1 MVPRGKRKGAKTLKG
16 DMSDQDPSSSPPP
29 PPSEDEI
36 DFGDELPVLPIRNA
50 VLFPGAVAP
59 FDVGRD
65 KSVAL
70 VEDVHNL
77 EGPVIAIFAQKDPST
92 DDPNQEDLYP
102 MGCAARVLKALKH
115 SSGNYSLILQ
125 GLTRI
130 RMSEVTSD
138 EPFLRAKIARVATPP
153 VEDVEAEALA
163 MSLRDVA
170 KQVIQLM
177 PELPREAG
185 SLIDSIQAPGALAD
199 LVAANLD
206 APVDEKA
213 QLLETVEVK
222 ERIRKVLRLLTRQLE
237 ILKMRERINSQ
248 IKEEMGKNQ
257 REYVLRQQL
266 KAIKEELGEDDGDQ
280 GDLDGLEER
289 LAKAELPKEA
299 DEVAK
304 KQLKRLR
311 SMQVGS
317 AEYTVVRTY
326 LDWIL
331 DIPWSESTED
341 NLEILEV
348 RKVLDE
354 DHYGLDKVKKRIVEY
369 LAVRKLKKDKKGPIL
384 CLVGPPGVGKTS
396 LGRSIA
402 KSLGRKFVRVSLGG
416 VHDEAAIRGHRRTYV
431 GALPGQIIQG
441 MKKAST
447 VNPVFMMDEIDKV
460 GHDFRGDPSAAL
472 LEVLD
477 PEQNNTFADHYLEI
491 PYDLSNVMFVATANV
506 ADPIPPPL
514 RDRMEILEIPGY
526 TRREKLAI
534 AREHLIPK
542 QLEEHGLTPERL
554 AITDEAVEELIEHYT
569 REAGVRSLERTIASV
584 IRGVAVKVAEGDES
598 NHVIKTED
606 DLRQFLGPV
615 KFTSEV
621 AERTEESGVATG
633 LAWTS
638 VGGEILFI
646 EVTKMFGSG
655 KMQLTGQLGDVMKES
670 AHAALSYVRTNAEKF
685 GIDRNFLE
693 KSDIHVHI
701 PAGAMPKDGPSA
713 GITMFTALVSLLTGI
728 RVRHDVAMTGEI
740 SLRGRV
746 LPIGGLKEK
755 TLAAHRAGIKRVIVP
770 DRNKADLEEVP
781 KEIRDELEFVFVK
794 KVEEVLDA
802 ALEEMPQPSQAY
814 LDEMAQREASKS
826 SRPN

>member
-1 MVPRGKRKGAKTLKG
+1 
-16 DMSDQDPSSSPPP
+16 MSDKKKPAPATTAAA
-29 PPSEDEI
+29 PPSD
-36 DFGDELPVLPIRNA
+36 DELKFPDELAVLPIRNA

-59 FDVGRD
+59 FDVGRE

-70 VEDVHNL
+70 VEDVQDQTT
-77 EGPVIAIFAQKDPST
+77 PVIAIFAQRDPST
-92 DDPNQEDLYP
+92 DDPDAEDLYP
-102 MGCAARVLKALKH
+102 VGCAARVLKALKH

-130 RMSEVTSD
+130 RLETITQTG
-138 EPFLRAKIARVATPP
+138 PYLRAKVNRIESVAT
-153 VEDVEAEALA
+153 EDVEAEALA
-163 MSLRDVA
+163 MSLRDIA

-213 QLLETVEVK
+213 QLIETVDVK

-289 LAKAELPKEA
+289 IAKAELPAEA
-299 DEVAK
+299 DQVAK

-311 SMQVGS
+311 TMQVGS

-331 DIPWSESTED
+331 DLPWSNMTDD
-341 NLEILEV
+341 NLEISEV
-348 RKVLDE
+348 RRVLDE
-354 DHYGLDKVKKRIVEY
+354 DHYGLEKVKKRIVEY

-384 CLVGPPGVGKTS
+384 CLLGPPGVGKTS
-396 LGRSIA
+396 LGKSIA
-402 KSLGRKFVRVSLGG
+402 RAIGRKFVRVSLGG

-441 MKKAST
+441 MKKSGT
-447 VNPVFMMDEIDKV
+447 VNPVFMMDEVDKI

-491 PYDLSNVMFVATANV
+491 PYDLSKVMFIATANV
-506 ADPIPPPL
+506 ADPIPGPL
-514 RDRMEILEIPGY
+514 RDRMEILELPGY

-534 AREHLIPK
+534 ARQHLIPK
-542 QLEEHGLTPERL
+542 QLEEHGITTDTLE
-554 AITDEAVEELIEHYT
+554 ITDEAIEEIIEHYT
-569 REAGVRSLERTIASV
+569 REAGVRSLERQVASV
-584 IRGVAVKVAEGDES
+584 IRGVAVKVAEGDTQKR
-598 NHVIKTED
+598 VIKTEEQ
-606 DLRQFLGPV
+606 LREFLGPV
-615 KFTSEV
+615 RHTSEV
-621 AERTEESGVATG
+621 AERTEETGVATG

-646 EVTKMFGSG
+646 EATRMFGTG
-655 KMQLTGQLGDVMKES
+655 KLQLTGQLGDVMKES
-670 AHAALSYVRTNAEKF
+670 AHAALSHLRSNAEKF
-685 GIDRNFLE
+685 GIPKDFLE
-693 KSDIHVHI
+693 KSDVHIHI
-701 PAGAMPKDGPSA
+701 PAGGMPKDGPSA
-713 GITMFTALVSLLTGI
+713 GITMFTALVSLMTGI

-746 LPIGGLKEK
+746 LPIGGVKEK
-755 TLAAHRAGIKRVIVP
+755 ILAAHRAGIKRVILP

-781 KEIRDELEFVFVK
+781 QEVRDELEFIPVSRLD
-794 KVEEVLDA
+794 EVLAA
-802 ALEEMPQPSQAY
+802 ALEKVPQPSQEW
-814 LDEMAQREASKS
+814 LDEMAKQQAAAQQTQS
-826 SRPN
+826 N

>member
-1 MVPRGKRKGAKTLKG
+1 
-16 DMSDQDPSSSPPP
+16 
-29 PPSEDEI
+29 
-36 DFGDELPVLPIRNA
+36 
-50 VLFPGAVAP
+50 
-59 FDVGRD
+59 
-65 KSVAL
+65 
-70 VEDVHNL
+70 
-77 EGPVIAIFAQKDPST
+77 
-92 DDPNQEDLYP
+92 
-102 MGCAARVLKALKH
+102 
-115 SSGNYSLILQ
+115 
-125 GLTRI
+125 
-130 RMSEVTSD
+130 
-138 EPFLRAKIARVATPP
+138 
-153 VEDVEAEALA
+153 
-163 MSLRDVA
+163 
-170 KQVIQLM
+170 
-177 PELPREAG
+177 
-185 SLIDSIQAPGALAD
+185 
-199 LVAANLD
+199 
-206 APVDEKA
+206 
-213 QLLETVEVK
+213 
-222 ERIRKVLRLLTRQLE
+222 LLTRQLE

-289 LAKAELPKEA
+289 IAKASLPSEA
-299 DEVAK
+299 DSVAK

-331 DIPWSESTED
+331 DLPWTNSTED
-341 NLEILEV
+341 NMDIAEV

-384 CLVGPPGVGKTS
+384 CLLGPPGVGKTS
-396 LGRSIA
+396 LGKSIA
-402 KSLGRKFVRVSLGG
+402 RALGRKFVRVSLGG

-441 MKKAST
+441 MKKSGT
-447 VNPVFMMDEIDKV
+447 VNPVFMMDEVDKI

-491 PYDLSNVMFVATANV
+491 PYDLSNVMFVATANI

-534 AREHLIPK
+534 SRQHLIPK
-542 QLEEHGLTPERL
+542 QLEEHGLKPEQL
-554 AITDEAVEELIEHYT
+554 TITDEAVEELIEHYT

-584 IRGVAVKVAEGDES
+584 IRGVAVKVAEGDLTPRT
-598 NHVIKTED
+598 IKSED
-606 DLRQFLGPV
+606 DLREYLGAI
-615 KFTSEV
+615 KFTSDV
-621 AERTEESGVATG
+621 AERTEETGVSTG

-646 EVTKMFGSG
+646 EATRMFGTG
-655 KMQLTGQLGDVMKES
+655 KLQLTGQLGDVMKES
-670 AHAALSYVRTNAEKF
+670 AHAALSYVRTNAEKY
-685 GIDRNFLE
+685 GIPRDFLE
-693 KSDIHVHI
+693 KSDLHVHI
-701 PAGAMPKDGPSA
+701 PAGGMPKDGPSA
-713 GITMFTALVSLLTGI
+713 GITMFTAIVSLLTGI

-755 TLAAHRAGIKRVIVP
+755 TLAAHRAGIKRVLVP
-770 DRNKADLEEVP
+770 ERNKADLDEVP
-781 KEIRDELEFVFVK
+781 KEIRDELEFVFVTK
-794 KVEEVLDA
+794 LDEVLEA
-802 ALEEMPQPSQAY
+802 ALESMPQPSQAY
-814 LDEMAQREASKS
+814 LDEVAKRESATTPSA
-826 SRPN
+826 N

>member
-1 MVPRGKRKGAKTLKG
+1 
-16 DMSDQDPSSSPPP
+16 MSDQDPPSVPP
-29 PPSEDEI
+29 PPSEDSVE
-36 DFGDELPVLPIRNA
+36 FGDELAVLPIRNA

-59 FDVGRD
+59 FDVGRE

-92 DDPNQEDLYP
+92 DDPGESDLYP
-102 MGCAARVLKALKH
+102 VGCAARVLTALKH

-125 GLTRI
+125 GLSRI
-130 RMSEVTSD
+130 RLSEVTQED
-138 EPFLRAKIARVATPP
+138 PYLRAKISRITTPQT
-153 VEDVEAEALA
+153 EDVEAEALA

-177 PELPREAG
+177 PELPREAAN
-185 SLIDSIQAPGALAD
+185 LIDSIQAPCALAD

-206 APVDEKA
+206 APVEEKA
-213 QLLETVEVK
+213 QLIETIEVK

-289 LAKAELPKEA
+289 IAKANLPGEA
-299 DEVAK
+299 DNVAR

-331 DIPWSESTED
+331 DIPWTDSTED
-341 NLEILEV
+341 NLDILEV

-384 CLVGPPGVGKTS
+384 CLLGPPGVGKTS
-396 LGRSIA
+396 LGRSISRA
-402 KSLGRKFVRVSLGG
+402 LGRKFVRVSLGG

-441 MKKAST
+441 MKKAGT
-447 VNPVFMMDEIDKV
+447 VNPVFMMDEVDKI

-491 PYDLSNVMFVATANV
+491 PYDLSSVMFVATANV

-534 AREHLIPK
+534 ARQHLIPK
-542 QLEEHGLTPERL
+542 QLEEHGLTPDQL
-554 AITDEAVEELIEHYT
+554 VITDEAVEELIEHYT
-569 REAGVRSLERTIASV
+569 REAGVRSLERTVASV
-584 IRGVAVKVAEGDES
+584 IRGVAVKVAEGETEKR
-598 NHVIKTED
+598 VVKTED
-606 DLRQFLGPV
+606 DLREFLGPI

-621 AERTEESGVATG
+621 AERTEETGVATG

-646 EVTKMFGSG
+646 EVTKMFGTG
-655 KMQLTGQLGDVMKES
+655 KLQLTGQLGDVMKES
-670 AHAALSYVRTNAEKF
+670 AHAALSYVRTNAEKY
-685 GIDRNFLE
+685 GISRDFLE
-693 KSDIHVHI
+693 KSDIHIHI

-770 DRNKADLEEVP
+770 ERNKADLEEVP
-781 KEIRDELEFVFVK
+781 REVRDELEFVFVK
-794 KVEEVLDA
+794 QLDEVLEA
-802 ALEEMPQPSQAY
+802 ALESVPQPSQAF
-814 LDEMAQREASKS
+814 LDEVAQKEAGSTS
-826 SRPN
+826 TAN

>member
-1 MVPRGKRKGAKTLKG
+1 
-16 DMSDQDPSSSPPP
+16 MSDQKPSVPP
-29 PPSEDEI
+29 PPSDESI
-36 DFGDELPVLPIRNA
+36 DFPDELAVLPIRNA

-59 FDVGRD
+59 FDVGRE

-70 VEDVHNL
+70 VEDVHNQ
-77 EGPVIAIFAQKDPST
+77 EGPVIAIFAQRDPST
-92 DDPNQEDLYP
+92 DDPGEGDLYP
-102 MGCAARVLKALKH
+102 VGCAARVLKALKH

-125 GLTRI
+125 GLARI
-130 RMSEVTSD
+130 RLGEVTQE
-138 EPFLRAKIARVATPP
+138 EPYLRAKVTRVPLTQS
-153 VEDVEAEALA
+153 EDVEAEALA

-177 PELPREAG
+177 PELPREAP

-213 QLLETVEVK
+213 QLIETIDVK

-289 LAKAELPKEA
+289 IAKANLPTEA
-299 DEVAK
+299 DSVAR

-331 DIPWSESTED
+331 DVPWSESTED
-341 NLEILEV
+341 NLDILAV
-348 RKVLDE
+348 RQVLDE

-384 CLVGPPGVGKTS
+384 CLLGPPGVGKTS

-402 KSLGRKFVRVSLGG
+402 RALGRKFVRVSLGG

-441 MKKAST
+441 MKKSGT
-447 VNPVFMMDEIDKV
+447 INPVFMMDEVDKI

-491 PYDLSNVMFVATANV
+491 PYDLSSVMFVATANV

-534 AREHLIPK
+534 ARQHLIPK
-542 QLEEHGLTPERL
+542 QLEEHGLKPEQL
-554 AITDEAVEELIEHYT
+554 TITDEAVEELIEHYT
-569 REAGVRSLERTIASV
+569 REAGVRSLERTVASV
-584 IRGVAVKVAEGDES
+584 IRGVAVKVAEGDTS
-598 NHVIKTED
+598 HRVIKSED
-606 DLRQFLGPV
+606 DLREFLGAI

-621 AERTEESGVATG
+621 AERTEETGVATG

-646 EVTKMFGSG
+646 EATRMFGSG
-655 KMQLTGQLGDVMKES
+655 KMQLTGQLGEVMKES
-670 AHAALSYVRTNAEKF
+670 AHAALSYVRTNAEKY
-685 GIDRNFLE
+685 GIPKDFHE
-693 KSDIHVHI
+693 KSDVHIHI

-713 GITMFTALVSLLTGI
+713 GITMMTAIVSLLTDI
-728 RVRHDVAMTGEI
+728 AVRNDVAMTGEI
-740 SLRGRV
+740 TLRGRV
-746 LPIGGLKEK
+746 LPVGGIKEK
-755 TLAAHRAGIKRVIVP
+755 ILAAHRAGIKHVILP
-770 DRNKADLEEVP
+770 ERNVADLEEVP
-781 KEIRDELEFVFVK
+781 QEVRDELQFHPVSK
-794 KVEEVLDA
+794 MDEVLEA
-802 ALEEMPQPSQAY
+802 ALERMPQPSQAY
-814 LDEMAQREASKS
+814 LDEVAKKEASPQPS
-826 SRPN
+826 TN

>member
-1 MVPRGKRKGAKTLKG
+1 
-16 DMSDQDPSSSPPP
+16 MSDKKKPAPAAPPQD
-29 PPSEDEI
+29 EEI
-36 DFGDELPVLPIRNA
+36 RFGEELAVLPIRNA

-59 FDVGRD
+59 FDVGRE

-77 EGPVIAIFAQKDPST
+77 PSPVIAIFAQRDPST
-92 DDPNQEDLYP
+92 DDPGADDLYP
-102 MGCAARVLKALKH
+102 VGCAARVLKALKH

-125 GLTRI
+125 GVTRI
-130 RMSEVTSD
+130 RLESITQTG
-138 EPFLRAKIARVATPP
+138 PYLKARVAKVDAPP

-206 APVDEKA
+206 APVEEKA
-213 QLLETVEVK
+213 QLIETVEVK

-266 KAIKEELGEDDGDQ
+266 KAIKEELGEDEGDQ

-289 LAKAELPKEA
+289 ISKANLPSEA
-299 DEVAK
+299 DSVAK

-331 DIPWSESTED
+331 DLPWSNSTED
-341 NLEILEV
+341 NMEIMEV
-348 RKVLDE
+348 RKILDE
-354 DHYGLDKVKKRIVEY
+354 DHYGLEKVKKRIVEY

-384 CLVGPPGVGKTS
+384 CLLGPPGVGKTS

-402 KSLGRKFVRVSLGG
+402 RALGRKFVRVSLGG

-447 VNPVFMMDEIDKV
+447 INPVFMMDEVDKI

-491 PYDLSNVMFVATANV
+491 QYDLSNVMFVATANV

-534 AREHLIPK
+534 ARQHLIPK
-542 QLEEHGLTPERL
+542 QIEEHGLKSEQL
-554 AITDEAVEELIEHYT
+554 QITDEAVEEIIEHYT
-569 REAGVRSLERTIASV
+569 REAGVRSLERTVASV
-584 IRGVAVKVAEGDES
+584 IRGVAVKVAEGDLTPR
-598 NHVIKTED
+598 VIKSED
-606 DLRQFLGPV
+606 DLREYLGPI
-615 KFTSEV
+615 KYTSEV
-621 AERTEESGVATG
+621 AERTEETGVATG

-646 EVTKMFGSG
+646 EATRMFGTG
-655 KMQLTGQLGDVMKES
+655 KLQLTGQLGDVMKES
-670 AHAALSYVRTNAEKF
+670 AHAALSYVRTNAEKY
-685 GIDRNFLE
+685 GIPKDFLE
-693 KSDIHVHI
+693 KSDIHIHI

-713 GITMFTALVSLLTGI
+713 GVTMFTALVSLLTGI

-755 TLAAHRAGIKRVIVP
+755 TLAAHRAGIKRVLVP
-770 DRNKADLEEVP
+770 ERNKADLEEVP
-781 KEIRDELEFVFVK
+781 KEVRDELEFVIVNK
-794 KVEEVLDA
+794 LDEVLAA
-802 ALEEMPQPSQAY
+802 ALESMPQPSQAY
-814 LDEMAQREASKS
+814 LDAVAAGKEAQ
-826 SRPN
+826 PTTN

>member
-1 MVPRGKRKGAKTLKG
+1 
-16 DMSDQDPSSSPPP
+16 MSDKKVPAPPRP
-29 PPSEDEI
+29 GAPEEDTVQ
-36 DFGDELPVLPIRNA
+36 FGDELPVLPIRNA

-59 FDVGRD
+59 FDVGRE

-70 VEDVHNL
+70 VEDVDNL
-77 EGPVIAIFAQKDPST
+77 PSPVIAIFAQKDPST
-92 DDPNQEDLYP
+92 DDPGADDLHTV
-102 MGCAARVLKALKH
+102 GCAARVLKALKH

-130 RMSEVTSD
+130 RM
-138 EPFLRAKIARVATPP
+138 
-153 VEDVEAEALA
+153 EDVTQGAPYLKAKVKRLEETGLDDDEAEALS
-163 MSLRDVA
+163 MSLRDIA

-206 APVDEKA
+206 APVEEKA
-213 QLLETVEVK
+213 GLLETVDVK

-280 GDLDGLEER
+280 GDLDGLEDR
-289 LAKAELPKEA
+289 IAKANLPTEA
-299 DEVAK
+299 EQVAK
-304 KQLKRLR
+304 KQIKRLR
-311 SMQVGS
+311 NMQVGS

-331 DIPWSESTED
+331 DLPWHVQTPD
-341 NLEILEV
+341 NLDIAQV

-354 DHYGLDKVKKRIVEY
+354 DHYGLEKVKKRILEY

-384 CLVGPPGVGKTS
+384 CLLGPPGVGKTS

-402 KSLGRKFVRVSLGG
+402 RSLGRKFHRISLGG

-441 MKKAST
+441 MKKAAT
-447 VNPVFMMDEIDKV
+447 INPVFMMDEVDKI
-460 GHDFRGDPSAAL
+460 GHDFRGDPAAAL

-506 ADPIPPPL
+506 ADPIPAPL

-534 AREHLIPK
+534 ARQHLIVK
-542 QLEEHGLTPERL
+542 QIEEHGITQAQLD
-554 AITDEAVEELIEHYT
+554 ITDAAVEIIIDSYT
-569 REAGVRSLERTIASV
+569 REAGVRSLERQIASV
-584 IRGVAVKVAEGDES
+584 IRGVAVKIAEGDLTPRKIE
-598 NHVIKTED
+598 TEEQ
-606 DLRQFLGPV
+606 LREFLGAGRY
-615 KFTSEV
+615 TSDV
-621 AERTEESGVATG
+621 AERTEEPGVCTG

-646 EVTKMFGSG
+646 EATRMYGTG

-670 AHAALSYVRTNAEKF
+670 AQAALSYVRTNAEKY
-685 GIDRNFLE
+685 GIAKDFLE
-693 KSDIHVHI
+693 KSDIHIHI
-701 PAGAMPKDGPSA
+701 PAGSMPKDGPSA
-713 GITMFTALVSLLTGI
+713 GVTMFTALVSMLTGV

-740 SLRGRV
+740 TLRGRV

-755 TLAAHRAGIKRVIVP
+755 VLAAHRAGIKRVIVP
-770 DRNKADLEEVP
+770 ERNKPDLDEVP
-781 KEIRDELEFVFVK
+781 AEVKNDLEFVFVAK
-794 KVEEVLDA
+794 MDQVLDA
-802 ALEEMPQPSQAY
+802 ALEEKLAPKPA
-814 LDEMAQREASKS
+814 EEKKEA
-826 SRPN
+826 PPPTN

>member
-1 MVPRGKRKGAKTLKG
+1 
-16 DMSDQDPSSSPPP
+16 MSDQDRSSAPPP
-29 PPSEDEI
+29 PPSEEDIEI
-36 DFGDELPVLPIRNA
+36 GEELAVLPIRNA

-59 FDVGRD
+59 FDVGRE

-77 EGPVIAIFAQKDPST
+77 DSPIIAIFAQRDPST
-92 DDPNQEDLYP
+92 DDPSEDDLYP
-102 MGCAARVLKALKH
+102 VGCAARVLKALKH

-130 RMSEVTSD
+130 RLNEVLTED
-138 EPFLRAKIARVATPP
+138 PYMRAKISRIPTPRT
-153 VEDVEAEALA
+153 EDVEAEALA

-199 LVAANLD
+199 LVATNLD
-206 APVDEKA
+206 APVEEKA
-213 QLLETVEVK
+213 QLIETIEVK

-289 LAKAELPKEA
+289 LAKAHLPGEA
-299 DEVAK
+299 DNVAK

-331 DIPWSESTED
+331 DVPWSESTED

-348 RKVLDE
+348 RRVLDE

-384 CLVGPPGVGKTS
+384 CLLGPPGVGKTS

-441 MKKAST
+441 MKKAGT
-447 VNPVFMMDEIDKV
+447 VNPVFMMDEVDKI

-477 PEQNNTFADHYLEI
+477 PEQNNSFADHYLEI

-526 TRREKLAI
+526 TRREKQAI
-534 AREHLIPK
+534 ARQHLIPK
-542 QLEEHGLTPERL
+542 QLEEHGLSTDQL
-554 AITDEAVEELIEHYT
+554 VITDEAIEELIEHYT
-569 REAGVRSLERTIASV
+569 REAGVRSLERTVASV
-584 IRGVAVKVAEGDES
+584 IRGVAVKVAEGDTTKRT
-598 NHVIKTED
+598 IKTED
-606 DLRQFLGPV
+606 DLREFLGPI
-615 KFTSEV
+615 KYTSEV
-621 AERTEESGVATG
+621 AERTEETGVATG

-646 EVTKMFGSG
+646 EVTKMYGTG
-655 KMQLTGQLGDVMKES
+655 KLQLTGQLGDVMKES

-685 GIDRNFLE
+685 GLARDFMD
-693 KSDIHVHI
+693 KSDLHVHI

-713 GITMFTALVSLLTGI
+713 GITMFTAIISLLTGI

-781 KEIRDELEFVFVK
+781 KEIRDELEFVFVS
-794 KVEEVLDA
+794 KVEEVIVA
-802 ALEEMPQPSQAY
+802 ALERVPQPSQAY
-814 LDEMAQREASKS
+814 LDEIAKKESGSPTSTA
-826 SRPN
+826 N

>member
-1 MVPRGKRKGAKTLKG
+1 
-16 DMSDQDPSSSPPP
+16 MSDKKNPPMP
-29 PPSEDEI
+29 PRSEEEVI
-36 DFGDELPVLPIRNA
+36 FGDELPVLPIRNA

-59 FDVGRD
+59 FDVGRE

-70 VEDVHNL
+70 VEDVDNL
-77 EGPVIAIFAQKDPST
+77 PGPVIAIFAQRDPST
-92 DDPNQEDLYP
+92 DDPGAEDLYP
-102 MGCAARVLKALKH
+102 VGCAARVLKAIKH

-125 GLTRI
+125 GVTRI
-130 RMSEVTSD
+130 RMDHVLTHSPYLKAKIKRLD
-138 EPFLRAKIARVATPP
+138 EPQ

-163 MSLRDVA
+163 MSLRDIA

-177 PELPREAG
+177 PELPREAA

-206 APVDEKA
+206 APVEEKA
-213 QLLETVEVK
+213 TLIETIDVK
-222 ERIRKVLRLLTRQLE
+222 DRIRKVLRLLTRQLE

-266 KAIKEELGEDDGDQ
+266 KAIKEELGEDEGDQ
-280 GDLDGLEER
+280 GDLDGLEDR
-289 LAKAELPKEA
+289 IAKATLPTEA
-299 DEVAK
+299 ETVAK

-311 SMQVGS
+311 TMQVGS

-331 DIPWSESTED
+331 DVPWTAQTPD
-341 NLEILEV
+341 NLEIAGV

-354 DHYGLDKVKKRIVEY
+354 DHYGLEKVKKRILEY
-369 LAVRKLKKDKKGPIL
+369 LAVRKLKQDKKGPIL
-384 CLVGPPGVGKTS
+384 CLIGPPGVGKTS

-402 KSLGRKFVRVSLGG
+402 RALGRKFHRVSLGG

-441 MKKAST
+441 MKKSGT
-447 VNPVFMMDEIDKV
+447 INPIFMMDEVDKI

-491 PYDLSNVMFVATANV
+491 PYDLSHVMFVATANV

-534 AREHLIPK
+534 ARQHLLPK
-542 QLEEHGLTPERL
+542 QLGEHGLTQEQL
-554 AITDEAVEELIEHYT
+554 EITDKALEQIIDSYT
-569 REAGVRSLERTIASV
+569 REAGVRSLERQIAGV
-584 IRGVAVKVAEGDES
+584 IRGVAVKVAENEIQTRRVD
-598 NHVIKTED
+598 NED
-606 DLRQFLGPV
+606 DLHEFLGAP
-615 KFTSEV
+615 KYSSEV
-621 AERTEESGVATG
+621 AERTAETGVATG

-646 EVTKMFGSG
+646 EATRMYGAG

-670 AHAALSYVRTNAEKF
+670 AQAALSFVRSNASRF
-685 GIDRNFLE
+685 GIAKDFLE
-693 KSDIHVHI
+693 KSDLHIHI
-701 PAGAMPKDGPSA
+701 PAGGMPKDGPSA
-713 GITMFTALVSLLTGI
+713 GVTMFTALISLLTGI
-728 RVRHDVAMTGEI
+728 KVRHDVAMTGEI
-740 SLRGRV
+740 TLRGRV

-755 TLAAHRAGIKRVIVP
+755 VLAAHRAGIKRIIVP
-770 DRNKADLEEVP
+770 ERNRADLEEVP
-781 KEIRDELEFVFVK
+781 KEVIDELQFFFVSRM
-794 KVEEVLDA
+794 EQVLEA
-802 ALEEMPQPSQAY
+802 ALEHMPEPTPVT
-814 LDEMAQREASKS
+814 EEAKDGEKKEDKAALTS
-826 SRPN
+826 N

>member
-1 MVPRGKRKGAKTLKG
+1 
-16 DMSDQDPSSSPPP
+16 MSDKKT
-29 PPSEDEI
+29 PPSPRIEEEI
-36 DFGDELPVLPIRNA
+36 QFGDELPVLPIRNA

-59 FDVGRD
+59 FDVGRE

-70 VEDVHNL
+70 VEDVDNL
-77 EGPVIAIFAQKDPST
+77 PGPVIAIFAQKDPST
-92 DDPNQEDLYP
+92 DDPAPEDLYT

-125 GLTRI
+125 GLVRI
-130 RMSEVTSD
+130 RLEQATQTS
-138 EPFLRAKIARVATPP
+138 PYLKAKIQRLEEPTA
-153 VEDVEAEALA
+153 EDVEAEALA
-163 MSLRDVA
+163 MSLRDIA

-213 QLLETVEVK
+213 QLIETVDVK
-222 ERIRKVLRLLTRQLE
+222 ERIRRVLRLLTRQLE
-237 ILKMRERINSQ
+237 VLKMRERINSQ

-266 KAIKEELGEDDGDQ
+266 KAIKEELGEDEGDQ
-280 GDLDGLEER
+280 SDLDGLEER
-289 LAKAELPKEA
+289 IAKANLPNEA
-299 DEVAK
+299 EQVAK

-331 DIPWSESTED
+331 DLPWTYATPD
-341 NLEILEV
+341 NMDIAAV

-354 DHYGLDKVKKRIVEY
+354 DHYGLEKVKKRILEF
-369 LAVRKLKKDKKGPIL
+369 LAVRKLKQDKKGPIL
-384 CLVGPPGVGKTS
+384 CLLGPPGVGKTS

-402 KSLGRKFVRVSLGG
+402 RALGRKFVRVSLGG

-441 MKKAST
+441 MKKAGT
-447 VNPVFMMDEIDKV
+447 INPVFMMDEVDKI

-534 AREHLIPK
+534 AKQHLLPK
-542 QLEEHGLTPERL
+542 QLEDHGLTPAQL
-554 AITDEAVEELIEHYT
+554 HVTDEAIEAIIDSYT
-569 REAGVRSLERTIASV
+569 REAGVRNLERQIASV
-584 IRGVAVKVAEGDES
+584 IRGVAVKVAEGDTS
-598 NHVIKTED
+598 PRKVDTID
-606 DLRQFLGPV
+606 DLREFLGAP

-621 AERTEESGVATG
+621 AERTEETGVATG

-646 EVTKMFGSG
+646 EATRMYGAG
-655 KMQLTGQLGDVMKES
+655 KLQLTGQLGDVMKES
-670 AHAALSYVRTNAEKF
+670 AQAALSYVRTNAEKY
-685 GIDRNFLE
+685 GIAKDFLE
-693 KSDIHVHI
+693 KSDIHIHI

-713 GITMFTALVSLLTGI
+713 GVTMFTALVSMLTGI

-740 SLRGRV
+740 TLRGRV
-746 LPIGGLKEK
+746 LPIGGLKE
-755 TLAAHRAGIKRVIVP
+755 TVLAAHRAGIKRVIIP
-770 DRNKADLEEVP
+770 ERNKPDLDEVP
-781 KEIRDELEFVFVK
+781 KEVKDELEFVCVTK
-794 KVEEVLDA
+794 MDQVLEA
-802 ALEEMPQPSQAY
+802 ALETMPTPKTTESTGMPA
-814 LDEMAQREASKS
+814 AT
-826 SRPN
+826 N

>member
-1 MVPRGKRKGAKTLKG
+1 MSEKKGSGSREEELA
-16 DMSDQDPSSSPPP
+16 P
-29 PPSEDEI
+29 
-36 DFGDELPVLPIRNA
+36 FGEELPVLPIRNA

-59 FDVGRD
+59 FDVGRE

-70 VEDVHNL
+70 VESVDSL
-77 EGPVIAIFAQKDPST
+77 PQPIIAIFAQRDPST
-92 DDPNQEDLYP
+92 DEPGKEDLYTV
-102 MGCAARVLKALKH
+102 GCAARVLKALKH

-125 GLTRI
+125 GLVRI
-130 RMSEVTSD
+130 RLEEVTQTG
-138 EPFLRAKIARVATPP
+138 PFLKAKVVRLEEP
-153 VEDVEAEALA
+153 EGQDEEAEALL
-163 MSLRDVA
+163 MSLRDTA
-170 KQVIQLM
+170 KQVMSLM

-185 SLIDSIQAPGALAD
+185 SLMESVTQPGALAD
-199 LVAANLD
+199 IVAANLD
-206 APVDEKA
+206 T
-213 QLLETVEVK
+213 TVEEKSQVLDTVDTK

-280 GDLDGLEER
+280 GDLDGLEDR
-289 LAKAELPKEA
+289 ISKASLPNEA
-299 DEVAK
+299 EQVAK

-311 SMQVGS
+311 NMQVGS

-331 DIPWSESTED
+331 DLPWHNQTID
-341 NLEILEV
+341 NLEIAQV

-354 DHYGLDKVKKRIVEY
+354 DHYGLEKVKKRILEY

-384 CLVGPPGVGKTS
+384 CLLGPPGVGKTS

-402 KSLGRKFVRVSLGG
+402 RALGRKFHRISLGG

-431 GALPGQIIQG
+431 GALPGQVIQG
-441 MKKAST
+441 MKKT
-447 VNPVFMMDEIDKV
+447 GMINPIFMLDEVDKL

-491 PYDLSNVMFVATANV
+491 PYDLSNVMFIATANV
-506 ADPIPPPL
+506 ADPIPAPL

-534 AREHLIPK
+534 ARQHLLPK
-542 QLEEHGLTPERL
+542 QIEEHGITQEQLT
-554 AITDEAVEELIEHYT
+554 ITDEAVQAIIEGYT
-569 REAGVRSLERTIASV
+569 REAGVRTLERQIASV
-584 IRGVAVKVAEGDES
+584 VRGVAVKIAEGDTTPRTIQDADGVAE
-598 NHVIKTED
+598 
-606 DLRQFLGPV
+606 FLGAA
-615 KFTSEV
+615 KFTSEM
-621 AERTEESGVATG
+621 AERTEEAGVATG

-646 EVTKMFGSG
+646 EATRMYGSG
-655 KMQLTGQLGDVMKES
+655 KLQLTGQLGDVMKES
-670 AHAALSYVRTNAEKF
+670 AQAALSYVRANAEKL
-685 GIDRNFLE
+685 GIAKDFLD
-693 KSDIHVHI
+693 KSDIHIHI

-713 GITMFTALVSLLTGI
+713 GVTMFTALVSLLTGI
-728 RVRHDVAMTGEI
+728 RVRHDVGMTGEI

-755 TLAAHRAGIKRVIVP
+755 VLAAHRAGIKRIILP
-770 DRNKADLEEVP
+770 ERNKADLEEIPAEV
-781 KEIRDELEFVFVK
+781 KSELEFVLASRMDQVLEAALDGK
-794 KVEEVLDA
+794 IEPKVEA
-802 ALEEMPQPSQAY
+802 AAAAPA
-814 LDEMAQREASKS
+814 
-826 SRPN
+826 N

>member
-1 MVPRGKRKGAKTLKG
+1 
-16 DMSDQDPSSSPPP
+16 MSEKKKPPAPQLPVSGP
-29 PPSEDEI
+29 PPSEDELK
-36 DFGDELPVLPIRNA
+36 FGDELPVLPIRNA

-59 FDVGRD
+59 FDVGRE

-77 EGPVIAIFAQKDPST
+77 QSPVIAIFAQRDPST
-92 DDPNQEDLYP
+92 DDPSSDDLYP
-102 MGCAARVLKALKH
+102 VGCAARVLKALKH

-130 RMSEVTSD
+130 RLDQLTATS
-138 EPFLRAKIARVATPP
+138 PYMRAKIARVETAGS
-153 VEDVEAEALA
+153 EDVEAEALA

-206 APVDEKA
+206 APVEEKA
-213 QLLETVEVK
+213 QLIETLEVK

-280 GDLDGLEER
+280 GDLDGIEER
-289 LAKAELPKEA
+289 IAKATLPSEA
-299 DEVAK
+299 ETVAK

-331 DIPWSESTED
+331 DLPWTNSTPD
-341 NLEILEV
+341 NLEIAEV
-348 RKVLDE
+348 RRVLDE

-384 CLVGPPGVGKTS
+384 CLIGPPGVGKTS

-402 KSLGRKFVRVSLGG
+402 RSLGRKFVRISLGG

-447 VNPVFMMDEIDKV
+447 INPVFMMDEVDKI

-477 PEQNNTFADHYLEI
+477 PEQNNSFADHYLEI
-491 PYDLSNVMFVATANV
+491 PYDLSHVMFVATANV
-506 ADPIPPPL
+506 SDPIPPPL

-534 AREHLIPK
+534 ARQHLLPK
-542 QLEEHGLTPERL
+542 QLGEHGLTTEQL
-554 AITDEAVEELIEHYT
+554 EITDRALEEIIDHYT
-569 REAGVRSLERTIASV
+569 REAGVRSLERQIAGV
-584 IRGVAVKVAEGDES
+584 IRGVAVKVAEGEIQKRRVD
-598 NHVIKTED
+598 NED
-606 DLRQFLGPV
+606 DLHEFLGAA
-615 KFTSEV
+615 KYTSEV
-621 AERTEESGVATG
+621 AERTAESGVATG

-646 EVTKMFGSG
+646 EATKMYGTG
-655 KMQLTGQLGDVMKES
+655 KLQLTGQLGDVMKES
-670 AHAALSYVRTNAEKF
+670 AQAALSFVRSNAPQYGVAK
-685 GIDRNFLE
+685 DFLE
-693 KSDIHVHI
+693 KSDLHIHI

-713 GITMFTALVSLLTGI
+713 GVTMFTALVSLLTGI
-728 RVRHDVAMTGEI
+728 KVRHDVAMTGEI
-740 SLRGRV
+740 TLRGRV

-755 TLAAHRAGIKRVIVP
+755 VLAAHRAGIKRIIVP
-770 DRNKADLEEVP
+770 ERNRADLEEVP
-781 KEIRDELEFVFVK
+781 KEVVDELQFFFVNRM
-794 KVEEVLDA
+794 EQVLEA
-802 ALEEMPQPSQAY
+802 ALERMPVPA
-814 LDEMAQREASKS
+814 ETTEEAAKDGDKKEADKAEKS
-826 SRPN
+826 AISSSN

>member
-1 MVPRGKRKGAKTLKG
+1 
-16 DMSDQDPSSSPPP
+16 MSDQDPSSVPPP
-29 PPSEDEI
+29 PPTEDEI
-36 DFGDELPVLPIRNA
+36 EFGEELAVLPIRNA

-70 VEDVHNL
+70 VEDVHNQD
-77 EGPVIAIFAQKDPST
+77 GPVIAIFAQKDPAT
-92 DDPNQEDLYP
+92 DDPGQDDLYS

-130 RMSEVTSD
+130 KLSEVTQS
-138 EPFLRAKIARVATPP
+138 EPFLKAKVQRVAPAGK
-153 VEDVEAEALA
+153 EDVEAEALA

-213 QLLETVEVK
+213 QLIETVEVK

-266 KAIKEELGEDDGDQ
+266 KAIKEELGEDEGDQ

-289 LAKAELPKEA
+289 IAKAELPKEA
-299 DEVAK
+299 DDVAK

-348 RKVLDE
+348 RNVLDE

-441 MKKAST
+441 MKKSGT
-447 VNPVFMMDEIDKV
+447 VNPVFMMDEIDKI

-534 AREHLIPK
+534 ARQHLIPK
-542 QLEEHGLTPERL
+542 QLEEHGLTEEQL
-554 AITDEAVEELIEHYT
+554 KITDEAVEELIEHYT
-569 REAGVRSLERTIASV
+569 REAGVRSLERTVASV
-584 IRGVAVKVAEGDES
+584 IRGVAVKVAEGDTS
-598 NHVIKTED
+598 SHAVKTED
-606 DLRQFLGPV
+606 DLREFLGPV

-646 EVTKMFGSG
+646 EVTRMFGSG

-670 AHAALSYVRTNAEKF
+670 AHAALSYVRTNAERF
-685 GIDRNFLE
+685 GIPRDFLE
-693 KSDIHVHI
+693 KSDIHIHI

-713 GITMFTALVSLLTGI
+713 GITMFTAIVSLLTGI
-728 RVRHDVAMTGEI
+728 RVRHDVAMTGET

-781 KEIRDELEFVFVK
+781 KEVRDELEFVFVK
-794 KVEEVLDA
+794 KVEEVLEA

-814 LDEMAQREASKS
+814 LDEMAQREASKPPQ
-826 SRPN
+826 PN

>member
-1 MVPRGKRKGAKTLKG
+1 
-16 DMSDQDPSSSPPP
+16 MSDKKNPPMP
-29 PPSEDEI
+29 PRSEEEVV
-36 DFGDELPVLPIRNA
+36 FGDELPVLPIRNA
-50 VLFPGAVAP
+50 VLFPGNVAP
-59 FDVGRD
+59 FDVGRE

-70 VEDVHNL
+70 VEDVDNL
-77 EGPVIAIFAQKDPST
+77 PGPVIAIFAQRDPST
-92 DDPNQEDLYP
+92 DDPGAEDLYP
-102 MGCAARVLKALKH
+102 VGCAARVLKALKH

-125 GLTRI
+125 GVTRI
-130 RMSEVTSD
+130 RMEHVITHTPYLKAKIKRLD
-138 EPFLRAKIARVATPP
+138 EPV

-163 MSLRDVA
+163 MSLRDIA

-177 PELPREAG
+177 PELPREAA

-206 APVDEKA
+206 APVEEKA
-213 QLLETVEVK
+213 TLIETIDIK
-222 ERIRKVLRLLTRQLE
+222 DRIRKVLRLLTRQLE

-266 KAIKEELGEDDGDQ
+266 KAIKEELGEDEGDQ
-280 GDLDGLEER
+280 GDLDGLEDR
-289 LAKAELPKEA
+289 IAKANLPTEA
-299 DEVAK
+299 ETVAK

-311 SMQVGS
+311 TMQVGS

-331 DIPWSESTED
+331 DVPWSAQTPD
-341 NLEILEV
+341 NLEIAGV

-354 DHYGLDKVKKRIVEY
+354 DHYGLEKVKKRILEY
-369 LAVRKLKKDKKGPIL
+369 LAVRKLKQDKKGPIL
-384 CLVGPPGVGKTS
+384 CLIGPPGVGKTS

-402 KSLGRKFVRVSLGG
+402 RALGRKFHRISLGG

-441 MKKAST
+441 MKKT
-447 VNPVFMMDEIDKV
+447 GTINPIFMMDEVDKI

-491 PYDLSNVMFVATANV
+491 PYDLSHVMFVATANV

-534 AREHLIPK
+534 ARQHLLPK
-542 QLEEHGLTPERL
+542 QLGEHGLTQEQL
-554 AITDEAVEELIEHYT
+554 EITDKALEQIIDSYT
-569 REAGVRSLERTIASV
+569 REAGVRSLERQIAGV
-584 IRGVAVKVAEGDES
+584 IRGVAVKVAENEIQTRRVD
-598 NHVIKTED
+598 NED
-606 DLRQFLGPV
+606 DLHEFLGAP
-615 KFTSEV
+615 KYSSEV
-621 AERTEESGVATG
+621 AERTAETGVATG

-646 EVTKMFGSG
+646 EATKMYGAG

-670 AHAALSYVRTNAEKF
+670 AQAALSFVRSNAPRF
-685 GIDRNFLE
+685 GIAKDFLE
-693 KSDIHVHI
+693 KSDLHIHI
-701 PAGAMPKDGPSA
+701 PAGGMPKDGPSA
-713 GITMFTALVSLLTGI
+713 GVTMFTALISLLTGI
-728 RVRHDVAMTGEI
+728 KVRHDVAMTGEI
-740 SLRGRV
+740 TLRGRV

-755 TLAAHRAGIKRVIVP
+755 VLAAHRAGIKRIIVP
-770 DRNKADLEEVP
+770 ERNRADLEEVP
-781 KEIRDELEFVFVK
+781 KEVIDELQFFFVSRM
-794 KVEEVLDA
+794 EQVLEA
-802 ALEEMPQPSQAY
+802 ALEHMPEPTPATEEVKDGEKKDDKAVLTS
-814 LDEMAQREASKS
+814 
-826 SRPN
+826 N

>member
-1 MVPRGKRKGAKTLKG
+1 
-16 DMSDQDPSSSPPP
+16 MSEKKKEAPPP
-29 PPSEDEI
+29 LPPSDEEI
-36 DFGDELPVLPIRNA
+36 KFGDELAVLPIRNA

-59 FDVGRD
+59 FDVGRE

-70 VEDVHNL
+70 VEDVHEL
-77 EGPVIAIFAQKDPST
+77 TGPVIAIFAQRDPST
-92 DDPNQEDLYP
+92 DDPGANDLYP
-102 MGCAARVLKALKH
+102 VGCAARVLKALKH

-130 RMSEVTSD
+130 RLDEVTQTG
-138 EPFLRAKIARVATPP
+138 PFMKARVSRLEAPAL
-153 VEDVEAEALA
+153 EDVEAEALA

-206 APVDEKA
+206 APVEEKA

-222 ERIRKVLRLLTRQLE
+222 DRIRKVLRLLTRQLE

-289 LAKAELPKEA
+289 IVKANLPSEA
-299 DEVAK
+299 DSVSK

-331 DIPWSESTED
+331 DLPWSQSTED
-341 NLEILEV
+341 NMDIAQV
-348 RKVLDE
+348 RSVLDE

-384 CLVGPPGVGKTS
+384 CLIGPPGVGKTS

-402 KSLGRKFVRVSLGG
+402 RSLGRKFVRISLGG

-441 MKKAST
+441 MKKAGT
-447 VNPVFMMDEIDKV
+447 INPVFMMDEVDKI

-477 PEQNNTFADHYLEI
+477 PEQNNAFADHYLEI
-491 PYDLSNVMFVATANV
+491 PYDLSNVMFVATANI

-534 AREHLIPK
+534 ARQHLIPK
-542 QLEEHGLTPERL
+542 QLDEHGLKEAQL
-554 AITDEAVEELIEHYT
+554 SITNEAVEELIEHYT
-569 REAGVRSLERTIASV
+569 REAGVRSLERTVASV
-584 IRGVAVKVAEGDES
+584 IRGVAVKVAEGDKSER
-598 NHVIKTED
+598 VIKSED
-606 DLRQFLGPV
+606 ELREYLGAI
-615 KFTSEV
+615 KYTSEV
-621 AERTEESGVATG
+621 AERTEETGVATG
-633 LAWTS
+633 LAWTA

-646 EVTKMFGSG
+646 EVTRMFGSG

-670 AHAALSYVRTNAEKF
+670 AHAALSYVRTNAEKY
-685 GIDRNFLE
+685 GIPKDFLE

-701 PAGAMPKDGPSA
+701 PAGGMPKDGPSA
-713 GITMFTALVSLLTGI
+713 GITMFSALVSLLTGI

-755 TLAAHRAGIKRVIVP
+755 TLAAHRAGIRRVIVP
-770 DRNKADLEEVP
+770 ERNKPDLDEVP
-781 KEIRDELEFVFVK
+781 KEVRDELEFVFVTK
-794 KVEEVLDA
+794 LDEVLAA
-802 ALEEMPQPSQAY
+802 ALESMPQPSEAY
-814 LDEMAQREASKS
+814 LEELAKKQAAAQTSA
-826 SRPN
+826 N